1 MIWSWLK
8 GDARIYTKNYEIV
21 KKAMIEGYYV
31 DIITDKSHI
40 IKRDS
45 L

>member
-8 GDARIYTKNYEIV
+8 GDARIYTRKLDIV
-21 KKAMIEGYYV
+21 KKAINEGYYV
-31 DIITDKSHI
+31 DFITDKSHI